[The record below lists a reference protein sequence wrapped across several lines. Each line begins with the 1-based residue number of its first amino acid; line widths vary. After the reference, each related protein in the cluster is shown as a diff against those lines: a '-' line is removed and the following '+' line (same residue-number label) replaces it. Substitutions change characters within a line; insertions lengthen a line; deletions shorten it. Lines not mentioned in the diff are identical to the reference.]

1 MPERTLA
8 IIKPDAV
15 TKNVIGE
22 IISKI
27 TSAGFKIL
35 SLKLTNITKK
45 QAGVFY
51 EVHSQRPFYDDLV
64 DYMSNGNIVPIA
76 LEKDNAVEDFR
87 RLIGDTDP
95 ANAAEGTIRKLYG
108 ESKATNAIHGS
119 DSTENGLKEIAFF
132 FSKAELVGINN

>member
-1 MPERTLA
+1 MPEKTLA

-15 TKNVIGE
+15 SKNVTGE

-27 TSAGFKIL
+27 TNAGFKIL
-35 SLKLTNITKK
+35 SMKLTNITKK

-51 EVHSQRPFYDDLV
+51 EVHRERPFYNELIE
-64 DYMSNGNIVPIA
+64 YMSNGNIIPIA

-95 ANAAEGTIRKLYG
+95 LNAANGTIRKLYG
-108 ESKATNAIHGS
+108 ESKSINAIHGS
-119 DSTENGLKEIAFF
+119 DSVENGLKEIAFF
-132 FSKAELVGINN
+132 FSNAELVGNNY